1 MIDKRLLAVVLLAG
15 FAAAALAQ
23 WRTLPQD
30 AKRGRIEHVQS
41 MIVSID
47 GKQIRLAPGA
57 QVRDTANRLLV
68 PISIPPGSQVKYVL
82 DAEGMLRQAWILTP
96 QEAAEQPAKAPQ

>member
-1 MIDKRLLAVVLLAG
+1 MIKRLLAFVLVAG
-15 FAAAALAQ
+15 YAAAAPAQ
-23 WRTLPQD
+23 WRTLPKD
-30 AKRGRIEHVQS
+30 AKQGKIEHVQN

-68 PISIPPGSQVKYVL
+68 PISIPPGSRVKYVL
-82 DAEGMLRQAWILTP
+82 DAEGMVREAWILTP